1 VIKSLSGTV
10 RQGEYGVARSPQLD
24 ALRGIAVSLVLLH
37 HWTKL
42 GQNIGI
48 GLGNIGVQLFFVLS
62 GFLITRILLDL
73 KKKCLEGNLDYR
85 TALVTFH
92 LDRMARIWPI
102 FYGTLIF
109 VFLQGDRFEKSHD
122 MLWHALFATNIL
134 SFERGHFDGSISHF
148 WTLAVEQQFY
158 LVWPLLVLFVP
169 LRYMEIM
176 ILFLIA
182 AAPITRVALYGAGFT
197 NFAQYNTL
205 PIANFDSLGFGAI
218 IALWS
223 RAPTDMLSRRWRLL
237 SVLSA
242 MSVVAIGGLRG
253 LSPIS
258 ENFRQ
263 IPTVILGNGNIEQT
277 VYAIIFAWIV
287 LKASTGFSGPIGR
300 LLEMRP
306 LVSLGIV
313 SYGVY
318 VYHPLATR
326 LVAAAL
332 KSLGVPVALQSGGAP
347 ADIGALA
354 LLACFTFGVASVSW
368 SLVEK
373 PVLAWRRRAH
383 TRSLANAPQPASAS

>member
-1 VIKSLSGTV
+1 M
-10 RQGEYGVARSPQLD
+10 
-24 ALRGIAVSLVLLH
+24 VLLH
-37 HWTKL
+37 HWTKF
-42 GQNIGI
+42 GQYAGI
-48 GLGNIGVQLFFVLS
+48 SLGNIGVQLFFVLS

-73 KKKCLEGNLDYR
+73 KKKCLEGDLDYR

-182 AAPITRVALYGAGFT
+182 VAPITRVALYGAGFT
-197 NFAQYNTL
+197 NFAQYNML

-218 IALWS
+218 VALWS
-223 RAPTDMLSRRWRLL
+223 RAPTDLVSSRWRMLSA
-237 SVLSA
+237 LSA
-242 MSVVAIGGLRG
+242 VSLIAVGCLRV

-258 ENFRQ
+258 EDSRQ
-263 IPTVILGNGNIEQT
+263 ILSVISINGNIEQT
-277 VYAIIFAWIV
+277 IYAIPFAWIV
-287 LKASTGFSGPIGR
+287 MKASTGFSGPIR
-300 LLEMRP
+300 LLLEMRP
-306 LVSLGIV
+306 LASLGII

-318 VYHPLATR
+318 VYHPLVTR
-326 LVAAAL
+326 VVAAAL
-332 KSLGVPVALQSGGAP
+332 RGLGAPVVLQSGGAP
-347 ADIGALA
+347 
-354 LLACFTFGVASVSW
+354 
-368 SLVEK
+368 
-373 PVLAWRRRAH
+373 R
-383 TRSLANAPQPASAS
+383 